1 MVRTND
7 GDDRAGAAILSGL
20 PSRLVVVVAALAA
33 LIISPVDAMAQ
44 SFPSRQLRIVV
55 PYPAGGPTD
64 ALARIVAAELQADL
78 KQTVIVEN
86 KPGASGAIGSREV
99 ARSDPDGHTLVLG
112 TNQTH
117 VTNAVLLKEP
127 GYRPLED
134 FVPVAGLAGLQHALV
149 VPKNAVKTVAE
160 LVSKA
165 KAAPSAL
172 NCGSSGVGSAS
183 HLALELFQ
191 SRTGTRTTHVAF
203 RGAAPMAIEIV
214 AGRIDCAFA
223 TLPSVLG
230 QIEGGEMVA
239 LALASPQRA
248 PQLPSLGLL
257 SEAGVSDSDAD
268 AWLALFAPR
277 ATPAAIVGHLSKSV
291 TEGLRR
297 PPVSAAAAKL
307 GMAVT
312 IRDSAEFATYLLA
325 ENRKWLDVVR
335 LAGVK
340 PE

>member
-1 MVRTND
+1 MVVSND
-7 GDDRAGAAILSGL
+7 DADFGGWPASATCLLRLVAVFAAIVS
-20 PSRLVVVVAALAA
+20 PALAA
-33 LIISPVDAMAQ
+33 LDATAQ
-44 SFPSRQLRIVV
+44 SFPSRQVRIVV

-64 ALARIVAAELQADL
+64 ALARIVAAELQTDL
-78 KQTVIVEN
+78 KQSVIVEN

-99 ARSDPDGHTLVLG
+99 ARSEPDGHTLVLG

-127 GYRPLED
+127 GYRPSED
-134 FVPVAGLAGLQHALV
+134 FVPIAGLAGLQHVLV
-149 VPKNAVKTVAE
+149 VPKNVAKTVAE
-160 LVSKA
+160 FTAEA
-165 KAAPSAL
+165 KAAPAAL

-191 SRTGTRTTHVAF
+191 ARTGTRVTHVAF
-203 RGAAPMAIEIV
+203 RGAAPMALEIV
-214 AGRIDCAFA
+214 AGRIDSAFA

-257 SEAGVSDSDAD
+257 SEAGVTDSDAD

-277 ATPAAIVGHLSKSV
+277 ATPAAIVSQLSRTV
-291 TEGLRR
+291 TEAMRR
-297 PPVSAAAAKL
+297 APVAAAATKL
-307 GMAVT
+307 GMVVNVQ
-312 IRDSAEFATYLLA
+312 DSATFTSFLVA

>member
-1 MVRTND
+1 MAGSKD
-7 GDDRAGAAILSGL
+7 GVSYDAKANLASRMLPLLTVFTALVAPAFAAS
-20 PSRLVVVVAALAA
+20 
-33 LIISPVDAMAQ
+33 DASAQ
-44 SFPSRQLRIVV
+44 SFPSRQVRIVV

-64 ALARIVAAELQADL
+64 ALARIVAAELQTDL
-78 KQTVIVEN
+78 KQNVIVEN
-86 KPGASGAIGSREV
+86 KPGASGAIGSRDV
-99 ARSDPDGHTLVLG
+99 ARSEPDGHTLVLG

-134 FVPVAGLAGLQHALV
+134 FVAIAGLAGLQHVLV
-149 VPKNAVKTVAE
+149 VPKNAAKTVAE
-160 LVSKA
+160 FVAKA
-165 KAAPSAL
+165 KGSPSTL

-183 HLALELFQ
+183 HLALALFQ
-191 SRTGTRTTHVAF
+191 ARTGTRATHVAF
-203 RGAAPMAIEIV
+203 RGAAPMALEIV

-239 LALASPQRA
+239 LALASARRA

-257 SEAGVSDSDAD
+257 SEAGVADADAD

-277 ATPAAIVGHLSKSV
+277 ATPPAIVSQLSRTV
-291 TEGLRR
+291 TDAMRR
-297 PPVSAAAAKL
+297 APVAAAAIKL
-307 GMAVT
+307 GMVMNVQ
-312 IRDSAEFATYLLA
+312 DSAAFTSFLVA
-325 ENRKWLDVVR
+325 ENRKWLEVVR